1 MQYHCIVTF
10 SKMADDHKEVL
21 GMVDVEDVL
30 SNKDRPPLKNW
41 IPEGTKG
48 NMDKTYT
55 PPETN
60 IFPESQWL
68 EVGR

>member
-48 NMDKTYT
+48 QY
-55 PPETN
+55 
-60 IFPESQWL
+60 
-68 EVGR
+68 V